1 MSAAPAAEPKP
12 LGARYTDSQ
21 REESL
26 IEKIIRERG
35 GEMPRVKFSEV
46 NIPATILFLHCLCT
60 RIIFRR
66 SAVLDSC
73 LYQAGCLIKADHHIV
88 VL

>member
-46 NIPATILFLHCLCT
+46 NIPVIIYLLIACVPISYSGGEPSWRHTSTRQAFSLAQTI
-60 RIIFRR
+60 I
-66 SAVLDSC
+66 
-73 LYQAGCLIKADHHIV
+73 
-88 VL
+88 